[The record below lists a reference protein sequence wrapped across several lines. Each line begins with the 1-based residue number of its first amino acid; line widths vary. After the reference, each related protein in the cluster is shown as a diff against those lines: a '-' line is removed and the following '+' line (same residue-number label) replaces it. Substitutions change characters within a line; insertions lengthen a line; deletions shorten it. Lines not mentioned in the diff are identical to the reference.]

1 MSILRQ
7 EGDHWV
13 VETSSGADPPTR
25 PEQAD
30 LVDELA
36 PGVVLALRGRE
47 LTADDRRVLV
57 AFGAQ
62 LAGALERSQLTREAA
77 SASALAK
84 ANELRTA
91 LLQAVSHDLRTP
103 LAAIKASVSSLRQP
117 DVEWSEEEHDE
128 FLEAIEDQTDRLT
141 GLVANLLDMSRLQ
154 AGVIQPQLRAVGY
167 EEVVHTAVRGLG
179 EGAARVDVD
188 VPESLPPVLADA
200 ALLERI
206 VANLVDNAVTASP
219 EATPRPGAG
228 ARSRRG
234 GRAAD
239 RRPGPGHPA
248 RGACPRARA
257 VPPHGRRALGDR
269 RGPRPRGGP
278 GLRRTRCRAS
288 SSSTTRPAVGSP
300 RS

>member
-1 MSILRQ
+1 M
-7 EGDHWV
+7 V
-13 VETSSGADPPTR
+13 VTSSGADSPTR

-30 LVDELA
+30 LVDQLA

-62 LAGALERSQLTREAA
+62 LAGALERSRLSQEAA

-117 DVEWSEEEHDE
+117 DVDWSEDEHDE
-128 FLEAIEDQTDRLT
+128 FLEAIEEQTDRLT
-141 GLVANLLDMSRLQ
+141 VLVAHLLDMSRLQ
-154 AGVIQPQLRAVGY
+154 AGVIEPTMREVRY

-179 EGAARVDVD
+179 EGADRVDVD
-188 VPESLPPVLADA
+188 VPETLPPLLADA
-200 ALLERI
+200 ASLERV

-219 EATPRPGAG
+219 ESAARACRHARLTGVSHCRSWTRVRGS
-228 ARSRRG
+228 RSRNGPCLEPFHRAGDAVLGDRG
-234 GRAAD
+234 GSRT
-239 RRPGPGHPA
+239 
-248 RGACPRARA
+248 RGGVWLRGRDA
-257 VPPHGRRALGDR
+257 RRALAR
-269 RGPRPRGGP
+269 
-278 GLRRTRCRAS
+278 
-288 SSSTTRPAVGSP
+288 
-300 RS
+300 